1 MKMQKYDVFGNRKE
15 FVNKNEYREILS
27 LKKKYA
33 KQLQDIQMS
42 NKCYGDKVRE
52 VLKIGIT
59 TNTVYARKL
68 LDTKV

>member
-1 MKMQKYDVFGNRKE
+1 MKMQKYDAFGNRKE

-52 VLKIGIT
+52 ILKIGIT

-68 LDTKV
+68 LDIKV